1 MRFNICKALGL
12 ANGYKTS
19 QEPLKPVALGGQ
31 CFVAK
36 AFLKP
41 KPTNKEKAVFFVLYC
56 IFVTG
61 HMFLLKSG

>member
-19 QEPLKPVALGGQ
+19 REPLKPVALGGQ

-36 AFLKP
+36 GFLKP
-41 KPTNKEKAVFFVLYC
+41 KATKKEKAVV
-56 IFVTG
+56 V
-61 HMFLLKSG
+61 FL

>member
-36 AFLKP
+36 GFLKP
-41 KPTNKEKAVFFVLYC
+41 KATNKEKAVV
-56 IFVTG
+56 V
-61 HMFLLKSG
+61 FL